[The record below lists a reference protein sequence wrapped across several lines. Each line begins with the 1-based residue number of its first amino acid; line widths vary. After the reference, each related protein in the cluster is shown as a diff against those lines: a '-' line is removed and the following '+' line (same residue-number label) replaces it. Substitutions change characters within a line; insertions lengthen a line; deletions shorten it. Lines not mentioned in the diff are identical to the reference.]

1 MPCIE
6 GDALTPT
13 GRELLE
19 ALAEPRTDE
28 EIKAITGQRLFRVRI
43 SLRELMFAGL
53 ASVEGGLYT
62 LTEAGRT
69 KLELSEE

>member
-13 GRELLE
+13 GKKLLE

-28 EIKAITGQRLFRVRI
+28 EIKEIIGQRLFRVRI
-43 SLRELMFAGL
+43 SLRELMYAGL
-53 ASVEGGLYT
+53 AAGERGRYS
-62 LTEAGRT
+62 LTDAGRAR
-69 KLELSEE
+69 LEEGKE

>member
-13 GRELLE
+13 GKRLLE
-19 ALAEPRTDE
+19 ALTEPRTDE
-28 EIKAITGQRLFRVRI
+28 EVKEIISQRLFRVRI

-53 ASVEGGLYT
+53 ATVERGRYS
-62 LTEAGRT
+62 LTDAGRA
-69 KLELSEE
+69 KLEEGKG

>member
-13 GRELLE
+13 GRQLLE
-19 ALAEPRTDE
+19 ALAEPRMDE
-28 EIKAITGQRLFRVRI
+28 EIKDIIGQRLFRVRI

-53 ASVEGGLYT
+53 VSVERGRYS
-62 LTEAGRT
+62 LTDVGRA
-69 KLELSEE
+69 KLEEGKA

>member
-13 GRELLE
+13 GRKLLE
-19 ALAEPRTDE
+19 ALTEPRTDE
-28 EIKAITGQRLFRVRI
+28 EVKEIIGQRLFRVRI

-53 ASVEGGLYT
+53 ATAERGRYSLSD
-62 LTEAGRT
+62 AGRA
-69 KLELSEE
+69 KLEEGRE

>member
-6 GDALTPT
+6 GDALTPA

-28 EIKAITGQRLFRVRI
+28 EIKELVGQRLFRVRI
-43 SLRELMFAGL
+43 SLRELMYAGL
-53 ASVEGGLYT
+53 ATVDRGRYS
-62 LTEAGRT
+62 LTDAGQA
-69 KLELSEE
+69 KLEEVRG